1 MVISIFVRTFAS
13 ELENKK
19 FNQFKRYK
27 IMAKKSKS
35 FGYIH
40 DLLHFDYGYTDD
52 EVDEIIDN
60 NPNIFDCSNSEIIQ
74 IASETIKR

>member
-1 MVISIFVRTFAS
+1 
-13 ELENKK
+13 
-19 FNQFKRYK
+19 
-27 IMAKKSKS
+27 MAKKSKS